1 MLTFKK
7 FQEQHKGGYYIKA
20 AEDIKGF
27 AKKGQSLY
35 GDCDN
40 LIVEDWLYQ
49 PLNGIY
55 TVFLKNAERGLQ

>member
-1 MLTFKK
+1 MTTFRK
-7 FQEQHKGGYYIKA
+7 FKEQNKGGYYLKA
-20 AEDIKGF
+20 AADLKSGI

-55 TVFLKNAERGLQ
+55 TVFLKDA